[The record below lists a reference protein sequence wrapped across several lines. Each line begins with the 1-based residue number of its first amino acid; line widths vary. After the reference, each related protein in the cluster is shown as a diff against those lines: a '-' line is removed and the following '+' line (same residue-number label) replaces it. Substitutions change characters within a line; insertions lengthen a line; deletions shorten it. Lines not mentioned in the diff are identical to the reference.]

1 MPDRDGN
8 RPSAS
13 DTDSGVKDGYHP
25 DVTTSREDVTLGEA
39 SEADFAAADT
49 DPVAEDSPE
58 ELLDQLQA
66 EVATERQRAALAL
79 AERDP
84 NEAAIDALAD
94 RATDDPEPL
103 VRQFAVE
110 ALGELADT
118 TPPAVVS
125 ATDDPN
131 PWVRSEAIVALD
143 HLDREGHADRIEA
156 ALGDEHHAVR
166 RNAVISLWKSRG
178 ESALPELLG
187 LTDDDSD
194 RVREWVAELL
204 GRIDEPDAE
213 HALQGLREDD
223 ESIVAKTAAHAL
235 DETDSTPGPSGGTA
249 SDRTD
254 PTGSRDRPPQL

>member
-1 MPDRDGN
+1 MPDRDGD
-8 RPSAS
+8 RPPSDADSAG
-13 DTDSGVKDGYHP
+13 TDGYHP

-49 DPVAEDSPE
+49 DPVAEDSLE
-58 ELLDQLQA
+58 DLLDRLGA
-66 EVATERQRAALAL
+66 EAATERQRAALAL

-84 NEAAIDALAD
+84 SAAAIDALAD
-94 RATDDPEPL
+94 RATNDPEAL

-110 ALGELADT
+110 ALGELVDT
-118 TPPAVVS
+118 APPAVVS
-125 ATDDPN
+125 ATDDPD

-143 HLDREGHADRIEA
+143 HLDRTGHADRIED
-156 ALGDEHHAVR
+156 ALADDHHAVR

-178 ESALPELLG
+178 EGALPELLA
-187 LTDDDSD
+187 LTDDESD

-204 GRIDEPDAE
+204 GRIDDPDAE
-213 HALQGLREDD
+213 RALERLREDD

-235 DETDSTPGPSGGTA
+235 DGTDATQAPPGGIAPDG
-249 SDRTD
+249 TD

>member
-1 MPDRDGN
+1 MPDRGGD
-8 RPSAS
+8 RPTGTDTGSA
-13 DTDSGVKDGYHP
+13 DTGGPHP
-25 DVTTSREDVTLGEA
+25 DVTTSRADVTLGAA
-39 SEADFAAADT
+39 SEAEFAAADT
-49 DPVAEDSPE
+49 EPVAGDSPADLLERLAAE
-58 ELLDQLQA
+58 E
-66 EVATERQRAALAL
+66 ATERQRAALAL

-84 NEAAIDALAD
+84 SEAVIDALAD

-125 ATDDPN
+125 AADDPN

-143 HLDREGHADRIEA
+143 HLDRGGHADRIEG
-156 ALGDEHHAVR
+156 ALDDEHHAVR
-166 RNAVISLWKSRG
+166 RNAVISLWKGRG
-178 ESALPELLG
+178 EDALPELLG

-204 GRIDEPDAE
+204 GRIDDPDAE
-213 HALQGLREDD
+213 RALERLREDD
-223 ESIVAKTAAHAL
+223 ESVVAKTAAHAL
-235 DETDSTPGPSGGTA
+235 DESGSTPGPPGGLA
-249 SDRTD
+249 PDGTD

>member
-1 MPDRDGN
+1 MSDRDGD
-8 RPSAS
+8 PSSA
-13 DTDSGVKDGYHP
+13 DEADSSGGYHP

-49 DPVAEDSPE
+49 DPVADDSLAD
-58 ELLDQLQA
+58 LLDRLVA
-66 EVATERQRAALAL
+66 EAATERQRAALAL
-79 AERDP
+79 TERDP
-84 NEAAIDALAD
+84 GEAVIDALAD
-94 RATDDPEPL
+94 RATNDPEPL

-118 TPPAVVS
+118 TPSAVVS

-143 HLDREGHADRIEA
+143 HLDREGHADRIEGS
-156 ALGDEHHAVR
+156 LDDEHHAVR

-178 ESALPELLG
+178 EGALPELLA

-204 GRIDEPDAE
+204 GRIDDPDAE
-213 HALQGLREDD
+213 RALQELREDD

-235 DETDSTPGPSGGTA
+235 DGTDSTKGPPGGTA
-249 SDRTD
+249 PDGTD